1 MTLRLL
7 TPDDLVEWR
16 SIRLEGLKRDP
27 ESFLTTYDEER
38 ARPDAEVAERLAQ
51 GHILGFFEQDELAG
65 VLSVGPETAS
75 ALSHRAWL
83 HAVYVRDKWRGTNVA
98 HRLLQAAIAHSRA
111 LGCVQL
117 ELYVASDNPH
127 AIRFYERAGFV
138 QYGRLPRAVRLPDR
152 YQDDLHYV
160 LEIDAE
166 PVRP

>member
-38 ARPDAEVAERLAQ
+38 AKPDAEVVERLAQ
-51 GHILGFFEQDELAG
+51 GHILGHFEKSDLAG
-65 VLSVGPETAS
+65 VLSVDPETAT
-75 ALSHRAWL
+75 ALAHRAWL
-83 HAVYVRDKWRGTNVA
+83 NAFYVREKWRGTPVA
-98 HRLLQAAIAHSRA
+98 HGLMQAAIARTRA

-127 AIRFYERAGFV
+127 AIRFYERAGFARH
-138 QYGRLPRAVRLPDR
+138 GRLPRAVRLPDR

-160 LEIDAE
+160 LELDAQSA
-166 PVRP
+166 RR